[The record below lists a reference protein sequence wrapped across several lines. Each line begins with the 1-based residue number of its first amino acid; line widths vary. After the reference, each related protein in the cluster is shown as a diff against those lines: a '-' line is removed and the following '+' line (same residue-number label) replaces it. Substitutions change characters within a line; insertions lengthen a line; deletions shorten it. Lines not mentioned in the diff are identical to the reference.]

1 MQIKEE
7 QNRSMFNSMVVI
19 ALILLF
25 HVVLIVG
32 LISSVI
38 LFKGIYELRWW
49 LLVVGLLLI
58 GASCYFFYRRA
69 KAGKRRLRDILNDPA
84 FQNRS
89 VEVSLMGG
97 MATLRVGHQDNHYQ
111 QPKMIDV
118 GPDGE
123 VKQLP
128 APSSHQIA
136 ELSELN
142 RMLEQGLITKEEFL
156 RLKRDIL

>member
-7 QNRSMFNSMVVI
+7 QNRSIFSSVVVI
-19 ALILLF
+19 ALIILF

-38 LFKGIYELRWW
+38 LFKGIYDLRWW
-49 LLVVGLLLI
+49 LLGLGLLLI

-69 KAGKRRLRDILNDPA
+69 KAGKRRLRDMMNDPA

-89 VEVSLMGG
+89 VEISLMGG
-97 MATLRVGHQDNHYQ
+97 MATLRIGHQNSQHQ
-111 QPKMIDV
+111 QPRMIDV
-118 GPDGE
+118 SPNGE
-123 VKQLP
+123 IKQLP

-136 ELSELN
+136 ELTELN
-142 RMLEQGLITKEEFL
+142 RMLEQGLITREEFL
-156 RLKRDIL
+156 RLKKDIL

>member
-7 QNRSMFNSMVVI
+7 QNRSMFSSVVFI

-38 LFKGIYELRWW
+38 LFKGIYDLRWW
-49 LLVVGLLLI
+49 ILGAGLLLI
-58 GASCYFFYRRA
+58 AVSCYFFYRRA
-69 KAGKRRLRDILNDPA
+69 KAGKRRLRDIMNDPA
-84 FQNRS
+84 FHNRS
-89 VEVSLMGG
+89 VEISLMGG
-97 MATLRVGHQDNHYQ
+97 LATLRVGHQDNHQQ
-111 QPKMIDV
+111 QPRILDV
-118 GPDGE
+118 SPNGDI
-123 VKQLP
+123 KQLP

-142 RMLEQGLITKEEFL
+142 RMLEQGLITREEFL
-156 RLKRDIL
+156 RLKQDIL